1 MSGEEHIDYREFVHT
16 HEFTDSV
23 DGLLSP
29 EDLRQLENKLLA
41 SPEVG
46 RMIPGTGGVR
56 KMRFALEGGG
66 KSGGLRVLYVFAKH
80 DERFFLLLGYPKNV
94 RATLTQGEKNA
105 LKQWVQ
111 QL

>member
-1 MSGEEHIDYREFVHT
+1 
-16 HEFTDSV
+16 
-23 DGLLSP
+23 
-29 EDLRQLENKLLA
+29 
-41 SPEVG
+41 
-46 RMIPGTGGVR
+46 
-56 KMRFALEGGG
+56 MRFALEGGG
-66 KSGGLRVLYVFAKH
+66 KSGGLRVLYVFAEH